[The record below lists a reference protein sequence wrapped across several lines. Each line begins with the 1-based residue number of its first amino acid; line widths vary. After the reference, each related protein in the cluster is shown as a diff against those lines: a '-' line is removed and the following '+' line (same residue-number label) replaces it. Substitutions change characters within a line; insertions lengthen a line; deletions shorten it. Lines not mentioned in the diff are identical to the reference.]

1 MPADA
6 PRPSHLRGPRLWA
19 GLAAAMG
26 ALLVLRLVYQ
36 VGQDLAE
43 GNRSELPERLF
54 EELTGV
60 LLALPW
66 VAAIV
71 VLLRRVPLAPP
82 RMGGALLVH
91 GAAFLVVSTIHTATM
106 LLARQALAPPFG
118 FDGYEA
124 RFTVARFAFE
134 AANDLP
140 IVVALLGVLS
150 LVDHL
155 LGARDRERREAAL
168 ERSLL
173 EAELRTLRLQLQP
186 HFLFNALNTISSTM
200 YDDPAAADAQLGQLA
215 ELLRTSLRTTH
226 AHEVSVAEEVALLE
240 QYLALMRAR
249 FGDRLTAHVAVD
261 PASAAC
267 RVPSMLLQ
275 PLVENAVRH
284 GGVGTRGRGVVRVIV
299 GLAHDAR
306 GEWLEVRV
314 HDDGPGLAPGRDPM
328 ASGTGLAATA
338 RRLRLLFGAAL
349 AMRAGDA
356 AGGGFEVVLRLPAR
370 AADVPEPA
378 FA

>member
-6 PRPSHLRGPRLWA
+6 PRASHLRGPRLWA

-43 GNRSELPERLF
+43 GNPSELPERLF

-66 VAAIV
+66 VAASV
-71 VLLRRVPLAPP
+71 HLLRRVPLAPP
-82 RMGGALLVH
+82 RWGRALLAH
-91 GAAFLVVSTIHTATM
+91 GAAFAAFTMLHTASMLVV
-106 LLARQALAPPFG
+106 RDALAPAFG
-118 FDGYEA
+118 FDGYGA
-124 RFTVARFAFE
+124 RFTAARFAFE

-140 IVVALLGVLS
+140 VVVALLGVLS

-155 LGARDRERREAAL
+155 VGARERERHAAAL

-173 EAELRTLRLQLQP
+173 EAELRALRLQLQP

-200 YDDPAAADAQLGQLA
+200 YEDPAAADALLERLA

-226 AHEVSVAEEVALLE
+226 AHQVPLRDELALLE
-240 QYLALMRAR
+240 QYLGLMRAR
-249 FGDRLTAHVAVD
+249 FGDRLTVRVD
-261 PASAAC
+261 ADPGALAC
-267 RVPSMLLQ
+267 LVPSMLLQ

-284 GGVGTRGRGVVRVIV
+284 GGVATTGRGTVAVTARRD
-299 GLAHDAR
+299 GGALA
-306 GEWLEVRV
+306 LRV
-314 HDDGPGLAPGRDPM
+314 HDDGPGLASGRDPL
-328 ASGTGLAATA
+328 AGGTGLAATA
-338 RRLRLLFGAAL
+338 RRLRLLHGDGHAL
-349 AMRAGDA
+349 RAGTA
-356 AGGGFEVVLRLPAR
+356 PEGGFEVAIRIPAGVPV
-370 AADVPEPA
+370 AAAALVGA
-378 FA
+378 TA